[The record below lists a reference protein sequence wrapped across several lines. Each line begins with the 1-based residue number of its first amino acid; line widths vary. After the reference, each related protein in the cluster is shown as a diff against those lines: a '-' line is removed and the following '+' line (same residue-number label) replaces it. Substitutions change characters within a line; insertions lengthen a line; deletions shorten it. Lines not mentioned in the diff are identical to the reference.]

1 MKWGDAA
8 RPAGLTLLT
17 VLIFTVSFR
26 DAFPLETMTR
36 AEKERACWDLLTA
49 LATQVEPKKQ
59 LRAAMDSPYARV
71 VCATIDLKAARSHS
85 D

>member
-1 MKWGDAA
+1 MKWDDAA
-8 RPAGLTLLT
+8 QSAALTLLT
-17 VLIFTVSFR
+17 VVICTVSFR

-36 AEKERACWDLLTA
+36 AEKERECWELLTA

-71 VCATIDLKAARSHS
+71 VCATVDLKVARSHS
-85 D
+85 N

>member
-8 RPAGLTLLT
+8 RLVVLTLLT
-17 VLIFTVSFR
+17 VVICTASFR

-36 AEKERACWDLLTA
+36 ADKERACWDLLTA
-49 LATQVEPKKQ
+49 LATKVEPRKQ
-59 LRAAMDSPYARV
+59 LRAAMDSHYSRV
-71 VCATIDLKAARSHS
+71 VCATIDLKVARSHS

>member
-8 RPAGLTLLT
+8 RPAALTLLT
-17 VLIFTVSFR
+17 VVICTVSFR

-36 AEKERACWDLLTA
+36 AEKERECWDLLTA
-49 LATQVEPKKQ
+49 LATKLEPKKQ
-59 LRAAMDSPYARV
+59 LHAAMDSPYAQV
-71 VCATIDLKAARSHS
+71 VCATIDLKVARSHS